1 MMDEFSILEQQ
12 QQEQEQDNEHTQ
24 FDPNL
29 ILNSL
34 SSRDNFEETRSISRK
49 KRKRSV
55 VWNHFTV
62 IDNNCAG
69 RIFDIHGN

>member
-24 FDPNL
+24 FDPNF

-34 SSRDNFEETRSISRK
+34 SSRDNFEDTRSISRQ
-49 KRKRSV
+49 
-55 VWNHFTV
+55 
-62 IDNNCAG
+62 
-69 RIFDIHGN
+69 